1 MRPQELNLIIIFDA
15 IMTEGSISR
24 AANRLS
30 MTQPA
35 VSNAVS
41 RMRSAWKDDLFVKD
55 GRNIKPTLKA
65 INMWEQI
72 KQPINELSSVI
83 KPNDFDPATST
94 RTFRI
99 AAADI
104 VVQMMMLG
112 LRQEIEKNAPGINVH
127 MMPYTIVNTG
137 QVLDDASVDL
147 VIGSGDP
154 QTGNVRSQHL
164 FHPHFI
170 CAMRPGH
177 PLAKSKLNLDEFAK
191 AEHLLV
197 SLSGD
202 VVGVTD
208 EVLAQN
214 GLSRRIAMSVNQFS
228 MVTPL
233 LANSDLICVV
243 PLSAISNGLINGEI
257 TGTLPPLDLSP
268 PDATIYWHL
277 RQDKD
282 LGVIWLRQ
290 LVHRIIKEAETKM
303 ITESMP
309 KLCGSN
315 KELCAKLTQSVG

>member
-1 MRPQELNLIIIFDA
+1 MRPQELNLLIIFDA

-24 AANRLS
+24 AADRLS

-41 RMRSAWKDDLFVKD
+41 RMRVAWKDDLFVKD

-83 KPNDFDPATST
+83 KPNDFEPATSN

-104 VVQMMMLG
+104 VVQMMMVG
-112 LRQEIEKNAPGINVH
+112 LRKEIEAHAPGINVH
-127 MMPYTIVNTG
+127 MTPYTIVNTS
-137 QVLDDASVDL
+137 QVLDNASVDL
-147 VIGSGDP
+147 VIGAGDS
-154 QTGNVRSQHL
+154 QVGNIRSEHL
-164 FHPHFI
+164 FHPHYI
-170 CAMRPGH
+170 CAMRPDH
-177 PLAKSKLNLDEFAK
+177 PLAKNKMSLTEFAS
-191 AEHLLV
+191 AQHLLV

-208 EVLAQN
+208 EVLAQQ

-228 MVTPL
+228 MVSAL
-233 LANSDLICVV
+233 LASSDLICVV
-243 PLSAISNGLINGEI
+243 PLAGITQGLISGEI
-257 TGTLPPLDLSP
+257 TGTLPPIELSP
-268 PDATIYWHL
+268 PGANLFWHT

-282 LGVIWLRQ
+282 VGLMWLRNT
-290 LVHRIIKEAETKM
+290 VKRIIKESEAKN
-303 ITESMP
+303 IADAMP
-309 KLCGSN
+309 KLCGNS
-315 KELCAKLTQSVG
+315 KELCAKLKVS

>member
-112 LRQEIEKNAPGINVH
+112 LRQEIEKNAPSINVH

-177 PLAKSKLNLDEFAK
+177 PLAKSKLTLDEFAK

>member
-15 IMTEGSISR
+15 IMTEGSISL

-177 PLAKSKLNLDEFAK
+177 PLAKSKLTLDEFAK

>member
-177 PLAKSKLNLDEFAK
+177 PLAKSKLTLDEFAK

-243 PLSAISNGLINGEI
+243 PLSAISNGLINGDI

-290 LVHRIIKEAETKM
+290 LVHRIIKEAEAKM

>member
-1 MRPQELNLIIIFDA
+1 MRPQELNLLIIFDA
-15 IMTEGSISR
+15 VMTEGSISR
-24 AANRLS
+24 AADRLA

-41 RMRSAWKDDLFVKD
+41 RMRTAWKDDLFVKD

-65 INMWEQI
+65 SNLWEQI
-72 KQPINELSSVI
+72 KLPINELSMVI
-83 KPNDFDPATST
+83 KPKNFDPSSSS

-104 VVQMMMLG
+104 VVNMMMLP
-112 LRQEIEKNAPGINVH
+112 LRQYIEQHAPNVNVH
-127 MMPYTIVNTG
+127 MIPYTIVNSA
-137 QVLDDASVDL
+137 QVLDDATVDL
-147 VIGSGDP
+147 VIGTGIN
-154 QTGNVRSQHL
+154 QTPNIRSEHL
-164 FHPHFI
+164 FHPHYI

-177 PLAKSKLNLDEFAK
+177 KLVKDDLSLSEFAN

-208 EVLAQN
+208 EVLAQQ
-214 GLSRRIAMSVNQFS
+214 GLSRRIAMTVNQFA

-243 PLSAISNGLINGEI
+243 PLGAISEGIMQGKL
-257 TGTLPPLDLSP
+257 TGTKPPIELSP
-268 PDATIYWHL
+268 PGANLFWHI

-282 LGVIWLRQ
+282 LGLIWLRDQ
-290 LVHRIIKEAETKM
+290 VRRILKEAEALNIKEAL
-303 ITESMP
+303 P
-309 KLCGSN
+309 KLCDG
-315 KELCAKLTQSVG
+315 CI

>member
-177 PLAKSKLNLDEFAK
+177 PLAKSKLTLDEFAK

-243 PLSAISNGLINGEI
+243 PLSAISNGLINGDI